1 MSSSSTA
8 RLWGILAEF
17 ESPGAILA
25 AAGAVRRAGYTR
37 FDVYTPYPVHGMD
50 LAMGLTRSGLG
61 WIVAAGATAG
71 ALTGYLLQAY
81 VGFDYPLIHQAKP
94 IQAVQPF
101 VIVIFELSVLFS
113 AFAAVF
119 GMFFLNGLPR
129 WYHPTL
135 KNKRFAKVGD
145 NRFYVTIET
154 TDKQYDP
161 VKTRE
166 LLQSIGATA
175 IEELEE

>member
-1 MSSSSTA
+1 MSEVAGKS
-8 RLWGILAEF
+8 WGLLAEF

-25 AAGAVRRAGYTR
+25 AAQAVRRAGYKR

-50 LAMGLTRSGLG
+50 LAMGLKRSGLG

-71 ALTGYLLQAY
+71 ALTAYLLQAY
-81 VGFDYPLIHQAKP
+81 VGWDFPLIHQAKP

-119 GMFFLNGLPR
+119 GMFFLNGLPC
-129 WYHPTL
+129 WYHPAL
-135 KNKRFAKVGD
+135 KSQRFAKVGD
-145 NRFYVTIET
+145 NRFYITIET
-154 TDKQYDP
+154 ADAKYDAI
-161 VKTRE
+161 KTRE
-166 LLQSIGATA
+166 LLQAMCASA